1 VDHFDDVIIGAGQSG
16 PFLAVRLAAKGR
28 RVALVERRR
37 LGGTCINDGCI
48 PTKTLVAS
56 ARAAYVAR
64 EAARWGVAIGGGV
77 SVEFARVKA
86 RKDAVVQESRDG
98 LQTWLGSTPN
108 LTLLAGH
115 ARFASPTELEV
126 AGHGR
131 VAAER
136 FFLNVGARAII
147 PPIPGLAGVALTNS
161 GMMELDVLPGH
172 LAIIGG
178 SFVALEF
185 AQMYRRFGSQVTV
198 LERGPRL
205 LPKEDE
211 DAAEVVA
218 RVFAREGIAVRTGV
232 EVSAVSRQANGGARL
247 ALSQGESV
255 EATHVLV
262 AVGRQPNTK
271 DLGLEAAGVATDARG
286 YVTVDGGLRTNVP
299 HIYALG
305 DANGRGAFTHTS
317 YNDFEVLAANL
328 LDGASR
334 SIDGRLFIA
343 NVYVDP
349 PLGRVGMSE
358 REARASGRR
367 VLKGFRPM
375 TQVGRA
381 RERGET
387 EGFIKV
393 LVDADTRQLLGA
405 TIVGVEGDEAIHA
418 LAAAMTAGASSTVLQ
433 HAVFAHPTVSELI
446 PTVLGS
452 LLPLT

>member
-1 VDHFDDVIIGAGQSG
+1 VDHFDDVVIGAGQSG
-16 PFLAVRLAAKGR
+16 PFLAARLAATGR
-28 RVALVERRR
+28 KVALVERRR
-37 LGGTCINDGCI
+37 LGGTCVNDGCI

-77 SVEFARVKA
+77 SVELARVKA
-86 RKDAVVQESRDG
+86 RKDAVVQQSRDG
-98 LQTWLGSTPN
+98 LQAWLGSTPN

-115 ARFASPTELEV
+115 ARFATPTELEV
-126 AGHGR
+126 TGHGR

-136 FFLNVGARAII
+136 FFLNVGARAIV

-172 LAIIGG
+172 LAIVGG

-205 LPKEDE
+205 LPREDA

-232 EVSAVSRQANGGARL
+232 EVSAVSRQPGGPRL
-247 ALSQGESV
+247 ALSTGEV
-255 EATHVLV
+255 LEATHLLV
-262 AVGRQPNTK
+262 AVGRQPNTG
-271 DLGLEAAGVATDARG
+271 DLGLEAAGVATDGRG
-286 YVTVDGGLRTNVP
+286 YVTVDGGLRTSAP

-418 LAAAMTAGASSTVLQ
+418 LAAAMTAGASSTVLE